1 MNVWLAI
8 AAALGLIP
16 VARLFMANGC
26 GTSGGTTTPPRT
38 HGTSNLR
45 IYVEVNNRN
54 PRGGPDGD
62 ARINGGNVRITSPT
76 GRSESFAFGPGGLID
91 HAFPATAADFTGVG
105 NSFNWRALAVV
116 GFTAT
121 QPVPTP
127 PGGQTASGT
136 WMGDWD
142 ANADRTIRFVLELE
156 DMVPMGTVG
165 GPPVEA
171 RLAWVVRPH

>member
-16 VARLFMANGC
+16 VARLFMAQGC
-26 GTSGGTTTPPRT
+26 GTTTPPPPRT
-38 HGTSNLR
+38 HGTSNMR

-62 ARINGGNVRITSPT
+62 ARINAGNIHLYSPANVPRSFSFGAGGV
-76 GRSESFAFGPGGLID
+76 ID
-91 HAFPATAADFTGVG
+91 QAFPATADDFVGVG
-105 NSFNWRALAVV
+105 NSFDWRAVATV

-127 PGGQTASGT
+127 PGGQTATGT

-165 GPPVEA
+165 GPPVES
-171 RLAWVVRPH
+171 RLVWVVKPH